1 MLPFFSFFVG
11 LEKDI
16 LMKTGFLLLLLCMS
30 TLAFSNNFDE
40 QLPIGKAIYQAGSQR
55 MLSQRLATSYLAI
68 LTRTN
73 MHDHLKQMEEDIKAF
88 EKNYSQ
94 LKDLSIVTPKI
105 LQEIKAVEKEWAIY
119 KQLLKKAPSLEEA
132 PMVLTQNSILI
143 AQCHIVV
150 EDLEKKAQK
159 VGLHFTYQDSY
170 SSLAHLTNISERQ
183 RMLAQRIM
191 TYYLAHHLNIQA
203 DNIPTELQKTTA
215 LYSHTLQELMGALEN
230 TPEID
235 FKLVCLQDS
244 WKKVATLCENLDATA
259 PQGREEMSHLIDFI
273 VSEMDVI
280 TNMYE
285 SLIDTDIASLLLS
298 NALHKAGHQRMLCQ
312 KMTKAYVALM
322 LDIEPHKHQAE
333 LEKSVAVFSASL
345 EELKT
350 YAPIPEIKEAILHT
364 EALWEDYQLLVTNQE
379 ALSTNAKLLIQ
390 QNTPLLR
397 ACHNMVLML
406 KIYAKTLN
414 ENSAR
419 HHNNWINLVDLAEQ
433 QHMLSQ
439 RMVLYCMASNWL
451 PEQEQVA
458 LELHKTI
465 EQYSNNLDILL
476 HSSSNTPEI
485 RRRLQAVMSNWTFIA
500 ELCSEGGE
508 ENRKQL
514 LESSNQLLQ
523 EMSEVTTLYENIIGN
538 LVDIEAVNKAGRQ
551 RMLSQRIALDALA
564 ISMNLDVNSRQEQ
577 LQKDVALFNRQLDEL
592 KIYTNNHSAKGAL
605 HQVIAQWKNYKKHVT
620 GDLTE
625 QDINYLLE
633 HNTPLLDA
641 CQEVVGKIM
650 DESVIECRILPL
662 LQMAGNQR
670 MLSQRIALYALAYRK
685 GVQQEL
691 CKTVLSESVQ
701 EFKTA
706 LTKLE
711 RSSLNTPEIY
721 ALIDKQTRL
730 IKRLE
735 NYISAI
741 EKVDLFQILM
751 TNNILLADAEML
763 VRAYEQLNEEL

>member
-1 MLPFFSFFVG
+1 MLPFFSCFVG

-16 LMKTGFLLLLLCMS
+16 LMKTVFLLLLLSIS
-30 TLAFSNNFDE
+30 TLAFSNNFDG

-55 MLSQRLATSYLAI
+55 MLSQRLAKSYLAV

-73 MHDHLKQMEEDIKAF
+73 MHDHLNQMEEDIKAF
-88 EKNYSQ
+88 EKNYTQ
-94 LKDLSIVTPKI
+94 LKNLSLMTPKI
-105 LQEIKAVEKEWAIY
+105 LQEIKVVEEEWAVY
-119 KQLLKKAPSLEEA
+119 KQLLTKAPSLEEA
-132 PMVLTQNSILI
+132 PMVLTQNSLLI
-143 AQCHIVV
+143 AQCHVVV
-150 EDLEKKAQK
+150 EALEKKAQK
-159 VGLHFTYQDSY
+159 VGLHFTYHDSY

-191 TYYLAHHLNIQA
+191 TYYLAYHLNIQA
-203 DNIPTELQKTTA
+203 ANIPTELQKTTA
-215 LYSHTLQELMGALEN
+215 LYSQTLQELMGALEN
-230 TPEID
+230 SPEID

-244 WKKVATLCENLDATA
+244 WKKVTALCENLGTA
-259 PQGREEMSHLIDFI
+259 DQQDREEMSHLIDFLF
-273 VSEMDVI
+273 SEMDVI

-298 NALHKAGHQRMLCQ
+298 NALHKAGRQRMLCQ
-312 KMTKAYVALM
+312 KMTKAYIALL
-322 LDIEPHKHQAE
+322 LDIAPHKHQAE
-333 LEKSVAVFSASL
+333 LEAAVALFSTSL
-345 EELKT
+345 KELKT

-364 EALWEDYQLLVTNQE
+364 ETLWEEYQVLVTNQE
-379 ALSTNAKLLIQ
+379 QLNTNAKLLIK

-397 ACHNMVLML
+397 SCHNIVLML

-414 ENSAR
+414 ENSVR
-419 HHNNWINLVDLAEQ
+419 HNNNLVNLVDLAAQ

-465 EQYSNNLDILL
+465 EQYSSNLDILL

-485 RRRLQAVMSNWTFIA
+485 RRRLQGIVSSWTFIA

-508 ENRKQL
+508 DNRKQL

-523 EMSEVTTLYENIIGN
+523 EMSEVTALYENIIGN

-577 LQKDVALFNRQLDEL
+577 LQKDVALFSRQLDEL

-605 HQVIAQWKNYKKHVT
+605 YQVMAQWKNYKKHVT

-625 QDINYLLE
+625 QDIHYLLE
-633 HNTPLLDA
+633 HNTTLLDA
-641 CQEVVGKIM
+641 CQEVVIKIM
-650 DESVIECRILPL
+650 DESVIECRVLPL
-662 LQMAGNQR
+662 LQLAGTQR

-691 CKTVLSESVQ
+691 CKTVLDASVQ

-706 LTKLE
+706 LAKLE
-711 RSSLNTPEIY
+711 RASLNTPEIY

-730 IKRLE
+730 IERLE
-735 NYISAI
+735 NYISTI
-741 EKVDLFQILM
+741 DEVDLFQILM

-763 VRAYEQLNEEL
+763 VRAYEQFNEEL